1 MFVGATL
8 CHRYTCPLP
17 PPLVTLSP
25 LLSHPLLVALLLSVA
40 APSSAG
46 CRIHADAFGSKRQ
59 TSVRLLEAEAAA
71 TVGPG
76 AFQGLGA
83 FHHVTLGVADLDH
96 TLSLWRDVSLP

>member
-1 MFVGATL
+1 MFGGNTVPPL
-8 CHRYTCPLP
+8 TCPLP
-17 PPLVTLSP
+17 LPLVTLSP

-59 TSVRLLEAEAAA
+59 TSVRL
-71 TVGPG
+71 VGPG

>member
-1 MFVGATL
+1 M
-8 CHRYTCPLP
+8 
-17 PPLVTLSP
+17 
-25 LLSHPLLVALLLSVA
+25 
-40 APSSAG
+40 
-46 CRIHADAFGSKRQ
+46 
-59 TSVRLLEAEAAA
+59 RLLEAEAAA

>member
-1 MFVGATL
+1 MFGGNTVPPL
-8 CHRYTCPLP
+8 TCPLP
-17 PPLVTLSP
+17 LPLVTLSP
-25 LLSHPLLVALLLSVA
+25 LLSHPLLVTLLLSVA